1 MNDNEL
7 RDQVKDALAAQ
18 QEHEVPAFDKVWA
31 AAESQY
37 LEGRRMYATFGG
49 IAAALAVVT
58 VVASLWSSQEAAVND
73 EYLIADSLMNETQWS
88 APSDALLPQHQ
99 FDIYREVPFPTELTN
114 PDEGLLL

>member
-1 MNDNEL
+1 MSDNEL
-7 RDQVKDALAAQ
+7 RDRVKGALSSQ
-18 QEHEVPAFDKVWA
+18 QEQEVPAFDKVWS

-37 LEGRRMYATFGG
+37 LEGRRMYATFTG

-58 VVASLWSSQEAAVND
+58 VVAGLWSAQETPPD
-73 EYLIADSLMNETQWS
+73 DDYLIANSLLNETQWS